1 MEEGLNSRKELKDM
15 AASFSPLVLA
25 YMGDAV
31 YELMIR
37 ARVVQEGNRQVSKL
51 HHAAIHFVKADTQ
64 AKIVRHLEPELTA
77 EERAVFRRG
86 RNAHS
91 NTSAKNASIV
101 DYRVATGFEAL
112 VGWLWLTGKE
122 ERLKELVDSA
132 LDWLAG
138 EERKEREMRL
148 KLEAGPGAAVQTEGP
163 EEQTGTVPA
172 GDRGEQK
179 EAVQTERPE
188 EQKKAGQD
196 EGPGK
201 EQG

>member
-1 MEEGLNSRKELKDM
+1 M

-37 ARVVQEGNRQVSKL
+37 SRVVREGNRQVSRL
-51 HHAAIHFVKADTQ
+51 HHAAIHLVKADTQ
-64 AKIVRHLEPELTA
+64 ARLIRHLEPELTE

-112 VGWLWLTGKE
+112 VGWLWLTGRE
-122 ERLKELVDSA
+122 ERLEALVDGA
-132 LDWLAG
+132 LRWLSD
-138 EERKEREMRL
+138 EERKEREMLAKR
-148 KLEAGPGAAVQTEGP
+148 EAAPGAAVQTEGP
-163 EEQTGTVPA
+163 REHSE
-172 GDRGEQK
+172 
-179 EAVQTERPE
+179 
-188 EQKKAGQD
+188 AGQA
-196 EGPGK
+196 GCPGK

>member
-1 MEEGLNSRKELKDM
+1 
-15 AASFSPLVLA
+15 
-25 YMGDAV
+25 
-31 YELMIR
+31 
-37 ARVVQEGNRQVSKL
+37 VVQEGNRQVSKL

-122 ERLKELVDSA
+122 ERLKELVDGA

-148 KLEAGPGAAVQTEGP
+148 KLEAGPGAAVQTAGP
-163 EEQTGTVPA
+163 EEPKDAVQTEKSGKPKGTVQTAGPKEQTGTVPA